1 MPPTSNANYGWIL
14 SIVSKL
20 SQNGIAGFLLADG
33 ALSDSETVDD
43 VYKEVVEQAENF
55 KKHAAQ

>member
-43 VYKEVVEQAENF
+43 VYKEVLEQAENF

>member
-1 MPPTSNANYGWIL
+1 VPPTSNANYGWIL

-20 SQNGIAGFLLADG
+20 SHNGIAGFLLADG

-43 VYKEVVEQAENF
+43 VYKEVLEQAENF